1 MSYKAILLGILL
13 LLAVPAV
20 SSAGPLELFYQA
32 SASGTNL
39 CGNTATKVKETL
51 HIGFL
56 FGDVAFQPLN
66 VMGIKDAQDNIIA
79 SLLQQQLL
87 YPTDN
92 VLTTG
97 AFMFYGDDGSGN
109 IGAFSG
115 TFKNDANTGI
125 LTSFA
130 GTLNLRFQDGCFE
143 TLTIKS
149 GPIIQ

>member
-1 MSYKAILLGILL
+1 
-13 LLAVPAV
+13 V
-20 SSAGPLELFYQA
+20 
-32 SASGTNL
+32 
-39 CGNTATKVKETL
+39 TKVKETL

-56 FGDVAFQPLN
+56 FGDVAFEPLN
-66 VMGIKDAQDNIIA
+66 VMGIKDAQDNIVA
-79 SLLQQQLL
+79 SLVQQQLL

-109 IGAFSG
+109 IGAFAG
-115 TFKNDANTGI
+115 TFKTDANTGI
-125 LTSFA
+125 LSSFT

-149 GPIIQ
+149 GAIIQ